1 MIENLT
7 VQHLH
12 AMLRAAL
19 HKGTPRP
26 HRTAP
31 SAPPAALA
39 ARDAAARAER
49 LERADTAPG
58 EHPAPLHVDVLDL
71 LGEADHL
78 PDEQRAVDDWRRRAA
93 AALGLILDG
102 QLLDALCPWCD
113 GRTDR
118 HPTGGARTLRVHVL
132 HRRDQPDTPVV
143 ACEGGHCQ
151 PSSADASG
159 DPADRWHG
167 HPTWPQHEWEWLA
180 ARIDHAEQARMR
192 ADAQARRMTTAEHDH
207 ALCRCGYPLPNTPG
221 PGRPAGYCSDRC
233 RLDAHA
239 ARERTRRARDHR
251 AGCAA

>member
-7 VQHLH
+7 VPHLREL
-12 AMLRAAL
+12 LRASL

-26 HRTAP
+26 QRTAP
-31 SAPPAALA
+31 ATPPDVLA
-39 ARDAAARAER
+39 ARDATAHTER
-49 LERADTAPG
+49 LERAGTALG

-71 LGEADHL
+71 LGELDQL
-78 PDEQRAVDDWRRRAA
+78 PYEQRAVDDWRRRAA

-118 HPTGGARTLRVHVL
+118 HPVGGARTLRVHVMHDA
-132 HRRDQPDTPVV
+132 HRGDTPVV
-143 ACEGGHCQ
+143 ACEGGHCE
-151 PSSADASG
+151 PSSADASD

-180 ARIDHAEQARMR
+180 ARIDHADQT
-192 ADAQARRMTTAEHDH
+192 RRMADQQTAHMTTSEHDH
-207 ALCRCGYPLPNTPG
+207 ALCRCGQPLPTATG

-233 RLDAHA
+233 RHA
-239 ARERTRRARDHR
+239 ARAQRARDHR
-251 AGCAA
+251 AGTAA